1 MAATTYPIPVLQR
14 LDVPNRPGTTIA
26 CLALT
31 DSISLLSSVG
41 ISVLLKAAIQGDVHL
56 ESYLRLWPLL
66 FVFLLVYATI
76 GLYSI
81 VALNPPEE
89 LRRATI
95 ASAVLFLLLGAVTV
109 SFRGAQH
116 QFTWTLLVALAV
128 SIVLFPLLRACTR
141 QMFAARSWWG
151 YPAIIFGAGKAGE
164 RIVNTML
171 EDPSLSLKPIA
182 LVDENSG
189 KTHIGGVPVFR
200 SLAHSAPLIPA
211 GRRAYGVFAAQ
222 DLPSASLGAIIERH
236 RGSFSHI
243 LVIPEL
249 TGMASLWVNPKNIG
263 GMLGL
268 EISQSRIHDRAKRVL
283 DLFLAV
289 LFAVFAGPACIL
301 LCILIRLDSPGPAL
315 YSQRRI
321 GVHGRP
327 FRAWKFRSM
336 VTDSQQMLARHLAAD
351 PDALKEWKRSQK
363 LRNDPRVT
371 RTGRFLRKSS
381 LDELPQ
387 VWNVLRGEMSFV
399 GPRPIVENEIHH
411 YGESFDLYKRV
422 RGGITGLWQVSG
434 RSDTTYAE
442 RVTLD
447 SFYAR
452 NWSVWLDL
460 CILFRTFSVVLFGK
474 GAY

>member
-1 MAATTYPIPVLQR
+1 MATITCPSPIFHTI
-14 LDVPNRPGTTIA
+14 DIPNRPGATIA
-26 CLALT
+26 CLVIT
-31 DSISLLSSVG
+31 DSLALASSVG
-41 ISVLLKAAIQGDVHL
+41 VSVLLKAVIQGDVHP

-66 FVFLLVYATI
+66 FVFLLVYAVI

-81 VALNPPEE
+81 VALSPPEE

-95 ASAVLFLLLGAVTV
+95 ASVVLFLLLGAVTV

-116 QFTWTLLVALAV
+116 QFTWTLFLALAV
-128 SIVLFPLLRACTR
+128 SVVLFPLLRACTR
-141 QMFAARSWWG
+141 QLFAGRGWWG
-151 YPAIIFGAGKAGE
+151 FPAVIFGAGRAGE
-164 RIVNTML
+164 RILKTMR
-171 EDPSLSLKPIA
+171 EDPTLSLKPVA
-182 LVDENSG
+182 LVDARSLKME
-189 KTHIGGVPVFR
+189 IDGVPVFR
-200 SLAHSAPLIPA
+200 DLDHSTTLIPA
-211 GRRAYGVFAAQ
+211 GRHAYAVFAAE
-222 DLPSASLGAIIERH
+222 DLPAAQLGAIVERY

-268 EISQSRIHDRAKRVL
+268 EISQNRIHDRAKRAL
-283 DLFLAV
+283 DLFLTA
-289 LFAVFAGPACIL
+289 LFAVFAGPACVL
-301 LCILIRLDSPGPAL
+301 LCLWIRLDSPGPAL
-315 YSQRRI
+315 YSQKRI

-336 VTDSQQMLARHLAAD
+336 VANSQEMLARHLETD
-351 PDALKEWKRSQK
+351 PDALKEWKRTQK
-363 LRNDPRVT
+363 LKNDPRVT
-371 RTGRFLRKSS
+371 RAGRFLRKSS

-387 VWNVLRGEMSFV
+387 IWNVLRGEMSFV

-411 YGESFDLYKRV
+411 YGDSFDLYKRV

-434 RSDTTYAE
+434 RSDTTYTE
-442 RVTLD
+442 RVLLD